1 MASTG
6 SCSEGS
12 FWTCIPESFRTFSS
26 DEAASLGK
34 NLQCEKVLVIVRQRK
49 KKEMK
54 RTTKPKVTWLLQ
66 VSRAWRWLHVCFLE
80 LFDWFKKLAPTTQ
93 PIRCNTKLIAT
104 WCFPA
109 LGAASSSWFA
119 VLSKLVFA
127 YRHEKNLYSNSLRIY
142 GTVVPC

>member
-12 FWTCIPESFRTFSS
+12 FWTCIPESFRTFPS

-54 RTTKPKVTWLLQ
+54 SITKPKVTW
-66 VSRAWRWLHVCFLE
+66 FY
-80 LFDWFKKLAPTTQ
+80 K
-93 PIRCNTKLIAT
+93 
-104 WCFPA
+104 FPA
-109 LGAASSSWFA
+109 LGAGYMSVSLSS
-119 VLSKLVFA
+119 LIGL
-127 YRHEKNLYSNSLRIY
+127 KNSRQLPNQSDATRN
-142 GTVVPC
+142 